1 MSGYAEEFNGLASAF
16 AAAWNDRIPVAWP
29 NVAFS
34 PPQPQVPWC
43 RFTILN
49 ARASRMTIGTP
60 GGNRI
65 VYPGRVVIQF
75 FAPKNGGEIPARQYA
90 DEAEEIFRAINL
102 AGYRFFVP
110 EMTHVRSTATD
121 DWYQINLDCPFQRD
135 EYNG

>member
-1 MSGYAEEFNGLASAF
+1 MGGYVAEFNDLADIF
-16 AAAWNDRIPVAWP
+16 DTAWNNRIPVAWP

-34 PPQPQVPWC
+34 PPQPQAPWC

-49 ARASRMTIGTP
+49 AGASRMTIGTP

-65 VYPGRVVIQF
+65 VHPGRVVVQF
-75 FAPKNGGEIPARQYA
+75 FAPKNGGEIVSRQYA
-90 DEAEEIFRAINL
+90 DDAEEIFRTL
-102 AGYRFFVP
+102 KLPDYRFFVP
-110 EMTHVRSTATD
+110 EMTHVRSTVTD